1 VHEEEWRAALYQV
14 HRPEIRGVS
23 IPFDLEEL
31 ISAVYVGP
39 RAEDFFFDAVS
50 SIMDKFLLRKPLE
63 RSVLLRPLK
72 KETAV
77 SAG

>member
-1 VHEEEWRAALYQV
+1 MYQEYK
-14 HRPEIRGVS
+14 PEISGVR
-23 IPFDLEEL
+23 IPFDLEQL
-31 ISAVYVGP
+31 IGAVYVGP

-63 RSVLLRPLK
+63 RSVLLSPLK

-77 SAG
+77 MAG